1 MLNRWHFIHEP
12 AIWGREWGALPGDAL
27 RYRANDN
34 RPIRLT
40 PIQISRGQDSLCT
53 VFAL

>member
-1 MLNRWHFIHEP
+1 MGTRMGFVARGVGMLCAN
-12 AIWGREWGALPGDAL
+12 D
-27 RYRANDN
+27 NDN

>member
-1 MLNRWHFIHEP
+1 MGTRMGLPGER
-12 AIWGREWGALPGDAL
+12 LPGDAL
-27 RYRANDN
+27 RFCANDNDN

>member
-1 MLNRWHFIHEP
+1 MGTRMGFVARGGMLCAN
-12 AIWGREWGALPGDAL
+12 D
-27 RYRANDN
+27 NDN

-40 PIQISRGQDSLCT
+40 PIQISRGRDSFCT